1 MIKANPTIFKF
12 YLAIMDS
19 FSEYL
24 SHKYSDKSLEN
35 PNHYKTIIIRKII
48 RMFHTLV
55 KLTQETQDEVSAR
68 CVLRGILDSVTVYCF
83 IYEREDKYDMMFRH
97 YLYALDGFITY
108 KKGIIDKIMED
119 GENKFKFECAYNE
132 VIRQIE
138 NKLSSH
144 PYQKLNN
151 KNVKTIINNAN
162 WKYKSLDKPRGM
174 TFNGMYKQVG
184 YDASLTDYYKD
195 ILSQYAHGLCISN
208 TQHNNHERLQNV
220 LYESIPIAD
229 RMILSICNTFLKKE
243 LLLHINHSEIIKR
256 LVKEPEFN
264 IEDLFSF
271 VNALIRKDKI
281 LII

>member
-1 MIKANPTIFKF
+1 
-12 YLAIMDS
+12 MDS

-24 SHKYSDKSLEN
+24 SHKYSDKSLDN
-35 PNHYKTIIIRKII
+35 PNHYKTIIIQKII

-83 IYEREDKYDMMFRH
+83 IYQREDKCDMMFRH
-97 YLYALDGFITY
+97 YLYSLDGFITY
-108 KKGIIDKIMED
+108 KKGIIDKIMEE
-119 GENKFKFECAYNE
+119 GENKFKFEYACNE

-162 WKYKSLDKPRGM
+162 WKYKSLDEPRGM

-184 YDASLTDYYKD
+184 YDASLTDYYQD

-208 TQHNNHERLQNV
+208 TLHNDPKQLEIV

-229 RMILSICNTFLKKE
+229 RMIQAICSTFSKKE
-243 LLLHINHSEIIKR
+243 LLLHVYRSEIIKK
-256 LVKEPEFN
+256 LVENPEFN
-264 IEDLFSF
+264 TEELFGF
-271 VNALIRKDKI
+271 LKALIENDKT
-281 LII
+281 LFV

>member
-1 MIKANPTIFKF
+1 
-12 YLAIMDS
+12 MDS

-24 SHKYSDKSLEN
+24 SHKYSDKSLDN
-35 PNHYKTIIIRKII
+35 PNHYKTIIIQKII

-97 YLYALDGFITY
+97 YLYSLDGFITY
-108 KKGIIDKIMED
+108 KKGIIDKIMEE
-119 GENKFKFECAYNE
+119 GENKFKFEYTCNE

-138 NKLSSH
+138 NKLYSH

-162 WKYKSLDKPRGM
+162 WKYKSLDEPRGT
-174 TFNGMYKQVG
+174 TFNEMYKQVG
-184 YDASLTDYYKD
+184 YDALLTDYYQD

-208 TQHNNHERLQNV
+208 TQHNDHERLQIV

-229 RMILSICNTFLKKE
+229 RMIQSICNTFFKKE

-256 LVKEPEFN
+256 LVKEPELN